1 MSTPDPDTQADDAAQ
16 HKAAMQKLQ
25 AEHRARLAEKQKAER
40 GLILINTGDG
50 KGKSTAAFG
59 TMARALGWGH
69 KCAVVQFIKGDWKT
83 GEKQF
88 FDRFPDQV
96 DWHTMGEGF
105 TWDTQDKSRDIAT
118 ATRAWEK
125 AKALIGSGD
134 YDLVLLDEIN
144 VVLQIGYLPAA
155 TVIDGVLAHAK
166 RTSIILTGRG
176 APLEL
181 IAIGDTVTEMQP
193 VKHAFDTGIKAV
205 PGLDY

>member
-1 MSTPDPDTQADDAAQ
+1 MMSDIEQEE
-16 HKAAMQKLQ
+16 HKAAMRKLQ

-40 GLILINTGDG
+40 GLILVNTGDG

-69 KCAVVQFIKGDWKT
+69 QCAVVQFIKGDWKT

-118 ATRAWEK
+118 ATRAWEM
-125 AKALIGSGD
+125 ARTLISSGD
-134 YDLVLLDEIN
+134 YDLALLDELN
-144 VVLQIGYLPAA
+144 VVLQIGYLPVA
-155 TVIDGVLAHAK
+155 TAIEGITAHHP
-166 RTSIILTGRG
+166 RTSVIITGRG

-181 IAIGDTVTEMQP
+181 IAIADTVSEIAP
-193 VKHAFDTGIKAV
+193 IKHAFDNGIKAV